1 MQFVQ
6 FDEHLTPIGGG
17 NEEKIDSRAIRPS
30 TSCRINSINSKFFL
44 QDLHGAI
51 DVGTAIFHL
60 LDALSKFCQIFC
72 DGPGAAGL
80 ARGQNVQG
88 NSLGKMKLKF
98 LGILIRWH
106 IGESGRAIGNSDSP
120 KRIALHRESNRD
132 GGIGSKEQCGEFAL
146 GPPDRNGRSCGRPT
160 QPVDFT
166 RGRIPF

>member
-1 MQFVQ
+1 MDGSRSLPGLDGNSGRKETRNQLEILNIAEFERLSARLQFVQ

-120 KRIALHRESNRD
+120 KRIALHR
-132 GGIGSKEQCGEFAL
+132 
-146 GPPDRNGRSCGRPT
+146 
-160 QPVDFT
+160 
-166 RGRIPF
+166 